1 MKKSK
6 LTTRKKDI
14 INRLCS
20 VDDYVTISTIAQD
33 IGVSSRTVL
42 RELEE
47 IGLWLKTTGI
57 QLDTKTGVGIRIS
70 CSLEK
75 KEELLAL
82 VQMENSVKIFTPNE
96 RHTIIASE
104 LLQNNEP
111 IKLYNFTK
119 ILNVSEGT
127 ISHDLDK
134 LEQWLKVYNLH
145 LIRKQGLGIYIEG
158 CEKHKRR
165 ASVNL
170 IYENLDEK
178 QLLNFI
184 RENITKSPEPTGSI
198 EIKTRNRLLNLID
211 KESIKKLEELIYKAE
226 EDMGYKLADSA
237 YVGLIVHLA
246 LAIKR
251 IKNNEKI
258 RMDQGFLNNLKK
270 NIEFEIAKTLSIN
283 ISTHFNI
290 DIYED
295 EIGYIT
301 MHLMGSK
308 VRDNVLKNENKTI
321 GNFEIVKLVREIIKV
336 AEAET
341 GSFIGIGNNDKLF
354 IGLVN
359 HLEPAINRLRM
370 NMDIRNPLLEEIKMF
385 YPHLLKVS
393 AKCARV
399 LEDYLGQKLP
409 ESEIAYIAMHL
420 GAVIEKKE
428 ILPEQLFRVAVAC
441 PSGIGTSRLLATR
454 IEKEYDNI
462 QVVDA
467 ISTIHMEENWLKKE
481 GIDFIISTVPIKS
494 VHIPAITVNPLLL
507 EEDKN
512 GINELIKRIEFID
525 TSLDDSRKTNTNLKD
540 KLLKMHNYS
549 EAIIQV
555 LDNFF
560 LETLRVESVEEL
572 IGATS
577 KLLTHK
583 IEQQEQLEQDLLGR
597 EQKGGTLI
605 SGKGI
610 SLIHCRTLSVGEL
623 HFGAVRLLN
632 PLTYLNSQEE
642 KEEVNLAIVML
653 APENS
658 QKTHLEVISEVS
670 KMIIDKPEFL
680 TILRSNS
687 KDEAYQEI
695 CSCLNHF
702 YRDKSN

>member
-1 MKKSK
+1 MKNSK
-6 LTTRKKDI
+6 LTSRKKEI

-20 VDDYVTISTIAQD
+20 EDDYVTISNIAQD
-33 IGVSSRTVL
+33 IGVSARTVL

-47 IGLWLKTTGI
+47 IGIWLNAAGL
-57 QLDTKTGVGIRIS
+57 QLNTKTGVGIRLS

-75 KEELLAL
+75 KEQLLAL
-82 VQMENSVKIFTPNE
+82 VQMENSIKVFTPNE
-96 RHTIIASE
+96 RYTIIVSE

-111 IKLYNFTK
+111 VKLYNFTK

-127 ISHDLDK
+127 ISNDLDK
-134 LEQWLKVYNLH
+134 LGEWLKAYNLN
-145 LIRKQGLGIYIEG
+145 LVRKQGLGVYIEG
-158 CEKHKRR
+158 CEKDKRR

-170 IYENLDEK
+170 IYENVDEK

-184 RENITKSPEPTGSI
+184 QENITKLPESNGSI

-211 KESIKKLEELIYKAE
+211 KESIKKLEELIFKAE

-258 RMDQGFLNNLKK
+258 MMDQVFLNDLKK
-270 NIEFEIAKTLSIN
+270 NSEFEIAKTLSLN
-283 ISTHFNI
+283 ISTNFNI

-308 VRDNVLKNENKTI
+308 VRGNVFQSEVKSI
-321 GNFEIVKLVREIIKV
+321 GNFELVKLVREMIKI

-341 GSFIGIGNNDKLF
+341 GKFVGIGNNDKIF

-359 HLEPAINRLRM
+359 HLEPAIKRLKM
-370 NMDIRNPLLEEIKMF
+370 NMDIRNPLLEEIKML
-385 YPHLLKVS
+385 YPHLFMVS
-393 AKCARV
+393 SKCARV
-399 LEDYLGQKLP
+399 LEDYLGLKLP

-428 ILPEQLFRVAVAC
+428 ILPERLFRIAVAC

-462 QVVDA
+462 QVVDV
-467 ISTIHMEENWLKKE
+467 ISTIHVEENWLKQE

-494 VHIPAITVNPLLL
+494 EYIPAITVNPLLL
-507 EEDKN
+507 DEDKD
-512 GINELIKRIEFID
+512 GIDKLIKKIEMLV
-525 TSLDDSRKTNTNLKD
+525 TSSYDRRRTKLSLKD
-540 KLLKMHNYS
+540 KLLKMNRYS

-560 LETLRVESVEEL
+560 IETIEADSVEEL
-572 IGATS
+572 INVIG
-577 KLLTHK
+577 KLLANE
-583 IEQQEQLEQDLLGR
+583 IEQQKQLKKDLLER

-605 SGKGI
+605 SGKGF
-610 SLIHCRTLSVGEL
+610 SLIHCRTSSVKEL
-623 HFGAVRLLN
+623 YFGAVRLLS
-632 PLTYLNSQEE
+632 PLTYFNSKEE
-642 KEEVNLAIVML
+642 KEEIYLAIVML
-653 APENS
+653 APEDS
-658 QKTHLEVISEVS
+658 QQANLEVVSEVS
-670 KMIIDKPEFL
+670 KMLIDNPKFL
-680 TILRSNS
+680 MNLKDNL
-687 KDEAYQEI
+687 KDEAYLEI
-695 CSCLNHF
+695 SNCLNNF
-702 YRDKSN
+702 YRGKSN